1 MLKLIV
7 VMNLCDS
14 KAAQLFVSVGK
25 AVLLALLLAQPLAW
39 ILGLA
44 SISTFDII
52 FLVSLVVDYFLWRRF
67 YVKKAWVENRL
78 LQLEA
83 GC

>member
-25 AVLLALLLAQPLAW
+25 AALLALLLAHPLAW
-39 ILGLA
+39 IMGWA

-52 FLVSLVVDYFLWRRF
+52 FLVSLAFDFFIWTRF
-67 YVKKAWVENRL
+67 WKKKAWVEQELRM
-78 LQLEA
+78 LEA
-83 GC
+83 GA